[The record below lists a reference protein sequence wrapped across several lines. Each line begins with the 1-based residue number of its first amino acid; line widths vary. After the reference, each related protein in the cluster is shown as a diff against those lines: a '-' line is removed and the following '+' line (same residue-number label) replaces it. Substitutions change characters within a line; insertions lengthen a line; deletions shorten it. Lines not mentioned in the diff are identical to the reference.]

1 MQVLVSS
8 DHHITS
14 SESVAQRVEDILLPS
29 VDRFADRLTRVE
41 VHLNDVNGPKHG
53 ERDKRV
59 TMEARVAGRAPVAV
73 TNEAS
78 SLLEAIEG
86 ASKKLERALE
96 HAFGRLDANSPKKPP
111 AEEDTVMLEGLTEV
125 ELMERQKRGKHSK
138 H

>member
-1 MQVLVSS
+1 MQVLVNS

-14 SESVAQRVEDILLPS
+14 GESVAQRVATILLAS

-59 TMEARVAGRAPVAV
+59 TMEARVAGTAPVAV
-73 TNEAS
+73 ANEAP
-78 SLLEAIEG
+78 SLQEAIEG

-96 HAFGRLDANSPKKPP
+96 HTFGRLDATAKKGP
-111 AEEDTVMLEGLTEV
+111 AEEDTVTLEALTEL
-125 ELMERQKRGKHSK
+125 ELLEHEKRGKH
-138 H
+138 

>member
-1 MQVLVSS
+1 MQVLVNS

-14 SESVAQRVEDILLPS
+14 SESVAQRVEAILLPS

-59 TMEARVAGRAPVAV
+59 TMEARAAGVAPVAV
-73 TNEAS
+73 TNEAA

-86 ASKKLERALE
+86 ASRKLERALE
-96 HAFGRLDANSPKKPP
+96 HTFGRLDATATKGPS
-111 AEEDTVMLEGLTEV
+111 EEDTVTLEALNEV
-125 ELMERQKRGKHSK
+125 ELMDRERRGKH
-138 H
+138 

>member
-1 MQVLVSS
+1 MQVLVNS

-14 SESVAQRVEDILLPS
+14 SESVAERVATILLDS

-73 TNEAS
+73 TNEAA

-86 ASKKLERALE
+86 ASRKLERALE
-96 HAFGRLDANSPKKPP
+96 HAFGRLDEKVQAGP
-111 AEEDTVMLEGLTEV
+111 ADEDTVTLEVLTELKLL
-125 ELMERQKRGKHSK
+125 EHAKRPRH
-138 H
+138 